1 MSVGHTKLECC
12 REIDKQLDR
21 DQAKFKAQSNL
32 NKHLCRKQQPFFL
45 GFGTGWLFDFTFPH
59 FPNQRWFSLHLR
71 HLCYE
76 KLVSVS
82 RRLLEISFTK
92 SMTYQYFMQSPLLQK
107 KNWFLSSHDFLAK
120 IVCQWIATRNHC
132 SCVNLISFHS
142 WKRTSR
148 WRRRYVLIFL
158 CCFIS
163 LWELRCVLT
172 LTCVL
177 WSSKFLKSF
186 RFFLWA
192 KVALVKQAW
201 GRLFSQITL
210 QETQEDL
217 ERQVSLSFH

>member
-59 FPNQRWFSLHLR
+59 LPNQRWFSLHLR

-107 KNWFLSSHDFLAK
+107 KLISFLTWLPRENSVL
-120 IVCQWIATRNHC
+120 VVATRNHR
-132 SCVNLISFHS
+132 SFVNLISFHS